1 MQIKYFDHAAT
12 TQMKKEVREAM
23 LPFLDEEYGNPS
35 SSHVKGTE
43 AKAAIEIARKKIAE
57 CINANS
63 DEIYFTSG
71 GTEADNTAIKGF
83 ARANKKKGNH
93 IITTKIEHKA
103 ILESCGSL
111 EDEGFE
117 ITYVGVD
124 KYGFVNLEE
133 LENAIKDNTILI
145 SVMFANNE
153 IGTIQ
158 PIKEIGE
165 IAHKHNVAFHT
176 DAVQVIGNIKID
188 VKDLNVD
195 MLSMSAHKF
204 YGPKGIGTL
213 YVNKNMKFNAVISG
227 GGQERKKRGGTENV
241 ANIVGMAKAIEM
253 ANENIEKYND
263 KLYNLSKTFLD
274 EISKNFDNVKLNG
287 HPIKRLKG
295 NVNLSFKNIDAE
307 SLLLLLSERGICIST
322 ASACSSNSKTFSHVL
337 MAIGLTKEE
346 AKGTIRITFG
356 EENTPKDA
364 IILANNIK
372 NIIIKLEDMQ

>member
-1 MQIKYFDHAAT
+1 MEIKYFDHAAT
-12 TQMKKEVREAM
+12 TQMKKEVLDAM

-35 SSHVKGTE
+35 SIHVKGTE
-43 AKAAIEIARKKIAE
+43 AKTALEMARKKIAE
-57 CINANS
+57 CINADS

-103 ILESCGSL
+103 ILESCSTL

-124 KYGFVNLEE
+124 KCGFVNLKE
-133 LENAIKDNTILI
+133 LEDAIKDNTILI

-158 PIKEIGE
+158 PIKEIGK
-165 IAHKHNVAFHT
+165 IAHKHKVAFHT
-176 DAVQVIGNIKID
+176 DAVQAIGNIKVD
-188 VKDLNVD
+188 VKELNVD

-204 YGPKGIGTL
+204 YGPKGIGAL
-213 YVNKNMKFNAVISG
+213 YVNKNMNFNPIING
-227 GGQERKKRGGTENV
+227 GGQERRKRGGTENV
-241 ANIVGMAKAIEM
+241 ANIVGMAKAIEI
-253 ANENIEKYND
+253 ANENLEKYND
-263 KLYNLSKTFLD
+263 KLYNLSRTFLD
-274 EISKNFDNVKLNG
+274 EINNFDDVKLNG
-287 HPIKRLKG
+287 HPVKRLKG
-295 NVNLSFKNIDAE
+295 NVNLSFKDIDAE

-322 ASACSSNSKTFSHVL
+322 ASACSSNSKNFSHVL
-337 MAIGLTKEE
+337 MAIGLSQEE

-356 EENTPKDA
+356 EDNTTDDA
-364 IILANNIK
+364 IMLADNIK
-372 NIIIKLEDMQ
+372 NIIWQLKEM

>member
-1 MQIKYFDHAAT
+1 MEIKYFDHAAT
-12 TQMKKEVREAM
+12 TQMKKEVLDAM

-35 SSHVKGTE
+35 SIHVKGTE
-43 AKAAIEIARKKIAE
+43 AKTALEMARKKIAE
-57 CINANS
+57 CINADS

-103 ILESCGSL
+103 ILESCSTL

-117 ITYVGVD
+117 ITYVNVD

-133 LENAIKDNTILI
+133 LEDAIKDNTILI

-158 PIKEIGE
+158 PIKEIGK
-165 IAHKHNVAFHT
+165 IAHKHKVAFHT
-176 DAVQVIGNIKID
+176 DAVQVIGNIKVD
-188 VKDLNVD
+188 VKELNVD

-204 YGPKGIGTL
+204 YGPKGIGAL
-213 YVNKNMKFNAVISG
+213 YVNKNMNFNPIING
-227 GGQERKKRGGTENV
+227 GGQERRKRGGTENV
-241 ANIVGMAKAIEM
+241 ANIVGMAKAIEI
-253 ANENIEKYND
+253 ANENLEKYND
-263 KLYNLSKTFLD
+263 KLYNLSRTFLD
-274 EISKNFDNVKLNG
+274 EINNFDDVKLNG
-287 HPIKRLKG
+287 HPVKRLKG
-295 NVNLSFKNIDAE
+295 NVNLSFKDIDAE

-322 ASACSSNSKTFSHVL
+322 ASACSSNSKNFSHVL
-337 MAIGLTKEE
+337 MAIGLSQEE

-356 EENTPKDA
+356 EDNTTDDA
-364 IILANNIK
+364 IMLADNIK
-372 NIIIKLEDMQ
+372 NIIWQLKEM

>member
-1 MQIKYFDHAAT
+1 MEIKYFDHAAT
-12 TQMKKEVREAM
+12 TQMKKEVLDAM

-35 SSHVKGTE
+35 SIHVKGTE
-43 AKAAIEIARKKIAE
+43 AKTALEMARKKIAE
-57 CINANS
+57 CINADS

-103 ILESCGSL
+103 ILESCSTL

-117 ITYVGVD
+117 ITYVNVD

-133 LENAIKDNTILI
+133 LENSIKDNTILI

-158 PIKEIGE
+158 PIKEIE
-165 IAHKHNVAFHT
+165 KIAHKHKVAFHT
-176 DAVQVIGNIKID
+176 DAVQVIGNIKVD
-188 VKDLNVD
+188 VKELNVD

-204 YGPKGIGTL
+204 YGPKGIGAL
-213 YVNKNMKFNAVISG
+213 YVNKNINFNPIING
-227 GGQERKKRGGTENV
+227 GGQERRKRGGTENV
-241 ANIVGMAKAIEM
+241 ANIVGMAKALEI
-253 ANENIEKYND
+253 ANENLEKYND
-263 KLYNLSKTFLD
+263 KLYNLSRTFLD
-274 EISKNFDNVKLNG
+274 EINNFDDVKLNG
-287 HPIKRLKG
+287 HPVKRLKG
-295 NVNLSFKNIDAE
+295 NVNLSFKDIDAE

-322 ASACSSNSKTFSHVL
+322 ASACSSNSKNFSHVL
-337 MAIGLTKEE
+337 MAIGLSQEE

-356 EENTPKDA
+356 EDNTTDDA
-364 IILANNIK
+364 IMLADNIK
-372 NIIIKLEDMQ
+372 NIIWQLKEM